1 MLDFSPRDRLLR
13 VPSSGVKVKSV
24 VDRILIL
31 GGSGRIG
38 NSVAADLA
46 RTHAELTLTSRKS
59 EFQAPSDR
67 YRVLSCDV
75 NDGDRLREIIPSFDL
90 VVHCAGPFVQRD
102 ATVLKTCIESGVNYV
117 DVSDSPEFTQKA
129 LAYDELAKQAG
140 VTAVINSGIFPGI
153 SNSMVRLGVEQ
164 LDPQID
170 RIHLSYAV
178 SGSGGAGLTVLR
190 TTFLG
195 LQKPLQAWIDG
206 NWQAI
211 PPYSD
216 REVIAFPDPY
226 NRVGVYWFD
235 VPETLTL
242 PASFP
247 VKTVITKFGSVPDF
261 YNYLTWAIARF
272 LPTQWLQNSRAI
284 EFLSRVSYNMTRV
297 TDKFT
302 GIGVAICA
310 RVEGTQNGKPT
321 HCRVSLVLE
330 NTATAAGAGTGSIA
344 QLMLSGQ
351 LAQPGVNPVER
362 VLPTWQF
369 EAAMQSRGIEIQ
381 WELVTAKVAS
391 GESLGTEP
399 NRASE

>member
-1 MLDFSPRDRLLR
+1 M
-13 VPSSGVKVKSV
+13 

-38 NSVAADLA
+38 NSVAAALA
-46 RTHAELTLTSRKS
+46 QTHAELTLTSRHP
-59 EFQAPSDR
+59 EFQPPSDR
-67 YRVLSCDV
+67 YRVLWCDV
-75 NDGDRLREIIPSFDL
+75 NDGDRLLQTLPSYDL
-90 VVHCAGPFVQRD
+90 VIDCAGPFLLRD
-102 ATVLKTCIESGVNYV
+102 ATVLKTCIASGVNYL

-129 LAYDELAKQAG
+129 LAYHELAQQAG
-140 VTAVINSGIFPGI
+140 VTAIINSGIFPGI

-164 LDPQID
+164 LDPGLD

-195 LQKPLQAWIDG
+195 LQKPLSAWLDG
-206 NWQAI
+206 AWQAI
-211 PPYSD
+211 QPYSD
-216 REVIAFPDPY
+216 REVIAFRAPY

-242 PASFP
+242 PTSFP

-272 LPTQWLQNSRAI
+272 LPTQWLQNPRAI
-284 EFLSRVSYNMTRV
+284 EFLSRVSYKMTQF
-297 TDKFT
+297 TDRFT

-310 RVEGTQNGKPT
+310 RVDGTHNGNPA

-330 NTATAAGAGTGSIA
+330 NTATAAGWGTGSIA
-344 QLMLSGQ
+344 ELMLSGQ
-351 LAQPGVNPVER
+351 LTQPGVNPVER
-362 VLPTWQF
+362 VLSTAQF
-369 EAAMQSRGIEIQ
+369 EAAMQSRGIDIQ
-381 WELVTAKVAS
+381 WELVSEKVAS
-391 GESLGTEP
+391 GESL
-399 NRASE
+399 